1 MVSTYRIDM
10 SDFTAPE
17 LAIIARLFW
26 DSVTAGSSDIA
37 RDADYLLCANVGKHT
52 ARLLDGAASDA
63 IDAVR
68 KYDASL

>member
-1 MVSTYRIDM
+1 MEQRE
-10 SDFTAPE
+10 PCQP
-17 LAIIARLFW
+17 
-26 DSVTAGSSDIA
+26 DSQVTAGSSDIA